1 MKPIFNS
8 ASVNFTKK
16 REIGQEGKNS
26 QVFLAIDHQFDDE
39 IVIKQILK
47 EDFEEVHEYF
57 KEVKIL
63 HNSRHHFI
71 SRIYYGCQDDDYV
84 YIAMPYYS
92 NGSFKKKL
100 LEYSLTVRQILRYTN
115 HVLTGLHHI
124 HSKGLL
130 HLDLKPDNILL
141 AGDGKIK
148 LTDFGLSQESVE
160 LY

>member
-63 HNSRHHFI
+63 HH
-71 SRIYYGCQDDDYV
+71 
-84 YIAMPYYS
+84 
-92 NGSFKKKL
+92 K
-100 LEYSLTVRQILRYTN
+100 
-115 HVLTGLHHI
+115 
-124 HSKGLL
+124 
-130 HLDLKPDNILL
+130 
-141 AGDGKIK
+141 
-148 LTDFGLSQESVE
+148 
-160 LY
+160 